1 VGALRFNANQ
11 GLPIAI
17 DFGAGCLKVLQIAAG
32 DPLTLVSAAAVE
44 TPEELIGDPARR
56 IAFQLEVLPN
66 LIKAGA
72 FKGKRVICGIP
83 AGHTIVKHIQTQR
96 IPGVSVGETVTQ
108 ALCVQ
113 LGCSQ
118 DSILVRHVEVGS
130 ASRAGAGA
138 KTEVI
143 CIASTRQLVSGL
155 LKSIK
160 EAKLE
165 PVGMHAEP
173 LATLRAFDHLK
184 AREDGAILYLDI
196 GAHTTNLTIG
206 HADHLVF
213 ARKIDFGGH
222 AIDQAINKLT
232 GEGLAKARYT
242 RLGGRRDMYDG
253 LSDVMSAVEPAQ
265 QRTAVMDPPTSGV
278 SFGGVSVGE
287 PLEILADEIS
297 MCLRYHSSLFPD
309 TQISKVIFLGGESH
323 HSGLCQF
330 IARAVR
336 LPGQTADPMARV
348 ARSGTEMVVGVD
360 FLNPQPGWVVPL
372 GLCLSPTDF

>member
-1 VGALRFNANQ
+1 
-11 GLPIAI
+11 
-17 DFGAGCLKVLQIAAG
+17 
-32 DPLTLVSAAAVE
+32 
-44 TPEELIGDPARR
+44 
-56 IAFQLEVLPN
+56 
-66 LIKAGA
+66 
-72 FKGKRVICGIP
+72 
-83 AGHTIVKHIQTQR
+83 
-96 IPGVSVGETVTQ
+96 
-108 ALCVQ
+108 
-113 LGCSQ
+113 
-118 DSILVRHVEVGS
+118 
-130 ASRAGAGA
+130 
-138 KTEVI
+138 
-143 CIASTRQLVSGL
+143 
-155 LKSIK
+155 
-160 EAKLE
+160 
-165 PVGMHAEP
+165 
-173 LATLRAFDHLK
+173 
-184 AREDGAILYLDI
+184 
-196 GAHTTNLTIG
+196 
-206 HADHLVF
+206 
-213 ARKIDFGGH
+213 
-222 AIDQAINKLT
+222 
-232 GEGLAKARYT
+232 
-242 RLGGRRDMYDG
+242 MYDG